1 MPPFPQRV
9 ATKGFI
15 SAAVGVAP
23 PVRAAEVSIAGA
35 MQVLLKNI
43 IIKAPPALALPNE
56 AQASY
61 GRRFRLL
68 PEIGLVR
75 EITLSYRVTREAP
88 GRDPGRR
95 RG

>member
-1 MPPFPQRV
+1 MYNYNGS
-9 ATKGFI
+9 KI
-15 SAAVGVAP
+15 
-23 PVRAAEVSIAGA
+23 
-35 MQVLLKNI
+35 N
-43 IIKAPPALALPNE
+43 N
-56 AQASY
+56 
-61 GRRFRLL
+61 RRFWLL